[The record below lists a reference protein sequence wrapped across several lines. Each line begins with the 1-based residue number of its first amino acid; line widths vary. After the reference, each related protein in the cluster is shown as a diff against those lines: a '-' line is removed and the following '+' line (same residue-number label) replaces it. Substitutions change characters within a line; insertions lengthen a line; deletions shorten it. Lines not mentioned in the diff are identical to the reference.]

1 MEKMSPVTVI
11 GCGLR
16 REQLTLEAAQAL
28 ERCDKVLLHT
38 RRCGLADYLSEK
50 NIPFETLDALYDAA
64 EDFDQHVRL
73 AVQAVLD
80 AAREGS
86 VAYAVF
92 DVRDVS
98 AQALIKSGAD
108 VRVIAGPPLE
118 EGLWAYAEGATDC
131 WAASEWETW
140 TLHADRN
147 ALIREL
153 DTRELAAEVKLKLM
167 DCYPEDSDIYVH
179 AGDGGV
185 AKTSLVELDRL
196 SAYDHRL
203 SVLVPAQRELTKL
216 ERYGFDELNRV
227 IHILRAPG
235 GCPWDRK
242 QTHQS
247 LRTNLV
253 EESYEAVDAIDRDD
267 MDALYDEL
275 GDVLLQIVLHAE
287 IAREHGEFTIG
298 DVTTA
303 ITHKMIFRHQHVFGS
318 AKADTADEVLDLWQ
332 KVKKAERHQKT
343 QAEVLRSVT
352 RSLPALMRAEKVQK
366 RAADVGFGW
375 ESAQAAFYKIGEEAE
390 ELSRAVESGCGV
402 EEEAGDLLFAVVNV
416 LRLLKLD
423 PEIALSRAIDKFIA
437 RFAKMEE
444 SILADGKHLA
454 GMTLEEMDA
463 YWARV
468 KLSENARP

>member
-1 MEKMSPVTVI
+1 MSRIIVI
-11 GCGLR
+11 GCGFR
-16 REQLTLEAAQAL
+16 REQLTLEAVEAIEGA
-28 ERCDKVLLHT
+28 DKVLLRT
-38 RRCGLADYLSEK
+38 GRCGLRDHLVEK
-50 NIPFETLDALYDAA
+50 GVAFETLDALYERA
-64 EDFDQHVRL
+64 EDFDELIRL
-73 AVQAVLD
+73 TAQAVLD
-80 AAREGS
+80 ASREGS

-98 AQALIKSGAD
+98 VQALLKTGAD
-108 VRVIAGPPLE
+108 VRVIAGPPAE
-118 EGLWAYAEGATDC
+118 EGLWAFAEGATDC

-147 ALIREL
+147 ALIREV

-167 DCYPEDSDIYVH
+167 DCYPEESEIYVR

-185 AKTSLVELDRL
+185 EKTSLVELDRL
-196 SAYDHRL
+196 PAYDHRF

-227 IHILRAPG
+227 IHILRSPG

-242 QTHQS
+242 QTHET

-253 EESYEAVDAIDRDD
+253 EEAYEAVDAIDRED

-287 IAREHGEFTIG
+287 IAREHGDFTIG

-332 KVKKAERHQKT
+332 KVKKAERHQQT

-366 RAADVGFGW
+366 RAADVGFDW
-375 ESAQAAFYKIGEEAE
+375 ENARAAFYKIGEEAE
-390 ELSRAVESGCGV
+390 ELSRAVEDGGGV

-423 PEIALSRAIDKFIA
+423 PEIALNRATDKFTA
-437 RFAKMEE
+437 RFAEMERL
-444 SILADGKHLA
+444 ILADGKSLA
-454 GMTLEEMDA
+454 EMTLADMDA
-463 YWARV
+463 YWDRV
-468 KLSENARP
+468 KLSENSRL

>member
-1 MEKMSPVTVI
+1 MSRIIVI
-11 GCGLR
+11 GCGFR
-16 REQLTLEAAQAL
+16 REQLTLEAVEAIEGA
-28 ERCDKVLLHT
+28 DKVLLRT
-38 RRCGLADYLSEK
+38 GRCGLRDHLVEK
-50 NIPFETLDALYDAA
+50 GVAFETLDALYERAG
-64 EDFDQHVRL
+64 DFDELIRL
-73 AVQAVLD
+73 TAQAVLD
-80 AAREGS
+80 ASREGS

-98 AQALIKSGAD
+98 VQALLKTGAD
-108 VRVIAGPPLE
+108 VRVIAGPPAE
-118 EGLWAYAEGATDC
+118 EGLWAFAEGATDC

-147 ALIREL
+147 ALIREV

-167 DCYPEDSDIYVH
+167 DCYPEESEIYVR

-185 AKTSLVELDRL
+185 EKTSLVELDRL
-196 SAYDHRL
+196 PAYDHRL

-227 IHILRAPG
+227 IHILRSPG

-242 QTHQS
+242 QTHET

-253 EESYEAVDAIDRDD
+253 EEAYEAVDAIDRED

-287 IAREHGEFTIG
+287 IAREHGDFTIG

-332 KVKKAERHQKT
+332 KVKKAERHQQT

-366 RAADVGFGW
+366 RAADVGFDW
-375 ESAQAAFYKIGEEAE
+375 ENARAAFYKISEEAE
-390 ELSRAVESGCGV
+390 ELSRAVEDGGGV

-423 PEIALSRAIDKFIA
+423 PEIALNRATDKFTA
-437 RFAKMEE
+437 RFAEMERL
-444 SILADGKHLA
+444 ILADGKSLA
-454 GMTLEEMDA
+454 EMTLADMDA
-463 YWARV
+463 YWDRV
-468 KLSENARP
+468 KLSENSRL

>member
-1 MEKMSPVTVI
+1 MSRIIVI
-11 GCGLR
+11 GCGFR
-16 REQLTLEAAQAL
+16 REQLTLEAVEAIEGA
-28 ERCDKVLLHT
+28 DKVLLRT
-38 RRCGLADYLSEK
+38 GRCGLRDHLVEK
-50 NIPFETLDALYDAA
+50 GVAFETLDALYERA
-64 EDFDQHVRL
+64 EDFDELIRL
-73 AVQAVLD
+73 TTQAVLD
-80 AAREGS
+80 ASREGS

-98 AQALIKSGAD
+98 VQALLKTGAD
-108 VRVIAGPPLE
+108 VRVIAGPPAE
-118 EGLWAYAEGATDC
+118 EGLWAFAEGATDC

-147 ALIREL
+147 ALIREV
-153 DTRELAAEVKLKLM
+153 DTRELSAEVKLKLM
-167 DCYPEDSDIYVH
+167 DCYPEESEIYVR

-185 AKTSLVELDRL
+185 EKTSLVELDRL
-196 SAYDHRL
+196 PAYDHRL

-227 IHILRAPG
+227 IHILRSPG

-242 QTHQS
+242 QTHET

-253 EESYEAVDAIDRDD
+253 EEAYEAVDAIDRED

-287 IAREHGEFTIG
+287 IAREHGDFTIG

-332 KVKKAERHQKT
+332 KVKKAERHQQT

-366 RAADVGFGW
+366 RAADVGFDW
-375 ESAQAAFYKIGEEAE
+375 ENARAAFYKIGEEAE
-390 ELSRAVESGCGV
+390 ELSRAVEDGGGV

-423 PEIALSRAIDKFIA
+423 PEIALNRATDEFTA
-437 RFAKMEE
+437 RFAEMERL
-444 SILADGKHLA
+444 ILADGKSLA
-454 GMTLEEMDA
+454 EMTLADMDA
-463 YWARV
+463 YWDRV
-468 KLSENARP
+468 KLSENSRL

>member
-1 MEKMSPVTVI
+1 MSRIIVI
-11 GCGLR
+11 GCGFR
-16 REQLTLEAAQAL
+16 REQLTLEAVEAIEGA
-28 ERCDKVLLHT
+28 DKVLLRT
-38 RRCGLADYLSEK
+38 GRCGLRDHLVEK
-50 NIPFETLDALYDAA
+50 GVAFETLDALYERA
-64 EDFDQHVRL
+64 EDFDELIRL
-73 AVQAVLD
+73 TAQAVLD
-80 AAREGS
+80 ASREGS

-98 AQALIKSGAD
+98 VQALLKTGAD
-108 VRVIAGPPLE
+108 VRVIAGPPAE
-118 EGLWAYAEGATDC
+118 EGLWAFAEGATDC

-147 ALIREL
+147 ALIREV

-167 DCYPEDSDIYVH
+167 DCYPEESEIYVR

-185 AKTSLVELDRL
+185 EKTSLVELDRL
-196 SAYDHRL
+196 PAYDHRL

-227 IHILRAPG
+227 IHILRSPG

-242 QTHQS
+242 QTHET

-253 EESYEAVDAIDRDD
+253 EEAYEAVDAIDRED

-287 IAREHGEFTIG
+287 IAREHGDFTIG

-332 KVKKAERHQKT
+332 KVKKAERHQQT

-366 RAADVGFGW
+366 RAADVGFDW
-375 ESAQAAFYKIGEEAE
+375 ENARAAFYKIGEEAE
-390 ELSRAVESGCGV
+390 ELSRAVEDGGGV

-423 PEIALSRAIDKFIA
+423 PEIALNRATDKFTA
-437 RFAKMEE
+437 RFAEMERL
-444 SILADGKHLA
+444 ILADGKSLA
-454 GMTLEEMDA
+454 EMTLADMDA
-463 YWARV
+463 YWDRV
-468 KLSENARP
+468 KLSENSRL

>member
-1 MEKMSPVTVI
+1 MSRIIVI
-11 GCGLR
+11 GCGFR
-16 REQLTLEAAQAL
+16 REQLTLEAVEAIEGA
-28 ERCDKVLLHT
+28 DKVLLRT
-38 RRCGLADYLSEK
+38 GRCGLRDHLVEK
-50 NIPFETLDALYDAA
+50 GVAFETLDALYERA
-64 EDFDQHVRL
+64 EDFDELIRL
-73 AVQAVLD
+73 TTQAVLD
-80 AAREGS
+80 ASREGS

-98 AQALIKSGAD
+98 VQALLKTGAD
-108 VRVIAGPPLE
+108 VRVIAGPPAE
-118 EGLWAYAEGATDC
+118 EGLWAFAEGATDC

-147 ALIREL
+147 ALIREV

-167 DCYPEDSDIYVH
+167 DCYPEESEIYVR

-185 AKTSLVELDRL
+185 EKTSLVELDRL
-196 SAYDHRL
+196 PAYDHRL

-227 IHILRAPG
+227 IHILRSPG

-242 QTHQS
+242 QTHET

-253 EESYEAVDAIDRDD
+253 EEAYEAVDAIDRED

-287 IAREHGEFTIG
+287 IAREHGDFTIG

-332 KVKKAERHQKT
+332 KVKKAERHQQT

-366 RAADVGFGW
+366 RAADVGFDW
-375 ESAQAAFYKIGEEAE
+375 ENARAAFYKISEEAE
-390 ELSRAVESGCGV
+390 ELSRAVEDGGGV

-423 PEIALSRAIDKFIA
+423 PEIALNRATDKFTA
-437 RFAKMEE
+437 RFAEMERL
-444 SILADGKHLA
+444 ILADGKSLA
-454 GMTLEEMDA
+454 EMTLADMDA
-463 YWARV
+463 YWDRV
-468 KLSENARP
+468 KLSENSRL

>member
-1 MEKMSPVTVI
+1 MSRIIVI
-11 GCGLR
+11 GCGFR
-16 REQLTLEAAQAL
+16 REQLTLEAVEAIEGA
-28 ERCDKVLLHT
+28 DKVLLRT
-38 RRCGLADYLSEK
+38 GRCGLRDHLVEK
-50 NIPFETLDALYDAA
+50 GVAFETLDALYERA
-64 EDFDQHVRL
+64 EDFDELIRL
-73 AVQAVLD
+73 TTQAVLD
-80 AAREGS
+80 ASREGS

-98 AQALIKSGAD
+98 VQALLKTGAD
-108 VRVIAGPPLE
+108 VRVIAGPPAE
-118 EGLWAYAEGATDC
+118 EGLWAFAEGATDC

-147 ALIREL
+147 ALIREV

-167 DCYPEDSDIYVH
+167 DCYPEESEIYVR

-185 AKTSLVELDRL
+185 EKTSLVELDRL
-196 SAYDHRL
+196 PAYDHRL

-227 IHILRAPG
+227 IHILRSPG

-242 QTHQS
+242 QTHET

-253 EESYEAVDAIDRDD
+253 EEAYEAVDAIDRED

-287 IAREHGEFTIG
+287 IAREHGDFTIG

-366 RAADVGFGW
+366 RAADVGFDW
-375 ESAQAAFYKIGEEAE
+375 ENARAAFYKISEEAE
-390 ELSRAVESGCGV
+390 ELSRAVEDGGGV

-423 PEIALSRAIDKFIA
+423 PEIALNRATDKFTA
-437 RFAKMEE
+437 RFAEMERL
-444 SILADGKHLA
+444 ILADGKSLA
-454 GMTLEEMDA
+454 EMTLADMDA
-463 YWARV
+463 YWDRV
-468 KLSENARP
+468 KLSENSRL

>member
-1 MEKMSPVTVI
+1 MSRIIVI
-11 GCGLR
+11 GCGFR
-16 REQLTLEAAQAL
+16 REQLTLEAVEAIEGA
-28 ERCDKVLLHT
+28 DKVLLRT
-38 RRCGLADYLSEK
+38 GRCGLRDHLVEK
-50 NIPFETLDALYDAA
+50 GVAFETLDALYERA
-64 EDFDQHVRL
+64 EDFDELIRL
-73 AVQAVLD
+73 TAQAVLD
-80 AAREGS
+80 ASREVS

-98 AQALIKSGAD
+98 VQALLKTGAD
-108 VRVIAGPPLE
+108 VRVIAGPPAE
-118 EGLWAYAEGATDC
+118 EGLWAFAEGATDC

-147 ALIREL
+147 ALIREV

-167 DCYPEDSDIYVH
+167 DCYPEESEIYVR

-185 AKTSLVELDRL
+185 EKTSLVELDRL
-196 SAYDHRL
+196 PAYDHRL

-227 IHILRAPG
+227 IHILRSPG

-242 QTHQS
+242 QTHET

-253 EESYEAVDAIDRDD
+253 EEAYEAVDAIDRED

-287 IAREHGEFTIG
+287 IAREHGDFTIG

-332 KVKKAERHQKT
+332 KVKKAERHQQT

-366 RAADVGFGW
+366 RAADVGFDW
-375 ESAQAAFYKIGEEAE
+375 ENARAAFYKIGEEAE
-390 ELSRAVESGCGV
+390 ELSRAVEDGGGV

-423 PEIALSRAIDKFIA
+423 PEIALNRATDKFTA
-437 RFAKMEE
+437 RFAEMERL
-444 SILADGKHLA
+444 ILADGKSLA
-454 GMTLEEMDA
+454 EMTLADMDA
-463 YWARV
+463 YWDRV
-468 KLSENARP
+468 KLSENSRL

>member
-1 MEKMSPVTVI
+1 MSRIIVI
-11 GCGLR
+11 GCGFR
-16 REQLTLEAAQAL
+16 REQLTLEAIEAIEGA
-28 ERCDKVLLHT
+28 DKVLLRT
-38 RRCGLADYLSEK
+38 GRCGLRDHLVEK
-50 NIPFETLDALYDAA
+50 GVAFETLDALYERA
-64 EDFDQHVRL
+64 EDFDELIRL
-73 AVQAVLD
+73 TTQAVLD
-80 AAREGS
+80 ASREGS

-98 AQALIKSGAD
+98 VQALLKTGAD
-108 VRVIAGPPLE
+108 VRVIAGPPAE
-118 EGLWAYAEGATDC
+118 EGLWAFAEGATDC

-147 ALIREL
+147 ALIREV

-167 DCYPEDSDIYVH
+167 DCYPEESEIYVR
-179 AGDGGV
+179 AGNGGV
-185 AKTSLVELDRL
+185 EKTSLVELDRL
-196 SAYDHRL
+196 PAYDHRL

-227 IHILRAPG
+227 IHILRSPG

-242 QTHQS
+242 QTHET

-253 EESYEAVDAIDRDD
+253 EEAYEAVDAIDRED

-287 IAREHGEFTIG
+287 IAREHGDFTIG

-332 KVKKAERHQKT
+332 KVKKAERHQQT

-366 RAADVGFGW
+366 RAADVGFDW
-375 ESAQAAFYKIGEEAE
+375 ENARAAFYKIGEEAE
-390 ELSRAVESGCGV
+390 ELSRAVEDGGGV

-423 PEIALSRAIDKFIA
+423 PEIALNRATDKFTA
-437 RFAKMEE
+437 RFAEMERL
-444 SILADGKHLA
+444 ILADGKSLA
-454 GMTLEEMDA
+454 EMTLADMDA
-463 YWARV
+463 YWDRV
-468 KLSENARP
+468 KLSENG

>member
-1 MEKMSPVTVI
+1 MSRIIVI
-11 GCGLR
+11 GCGFR
-16 REQLTLEAAQAL
+16 REQLTLEAVEAIEGA
-28 ERCDKVLLHT
+28 DKVLLRT
-38 RRCGLADYLSEK
+38 GRCGLRDHLVEK
-50 NIPFETLDALYDAA
+50 GVAFETLDALYERA
-64 EDFDQHVRL
+64 EDFDELIRL
-73 AVQAVLD
+73 TTQAVLD
-80 AAREGS
+80 ASREGS

-98 AQALIKSGAD
+98 VQALLKTGAD
-108 VRVIAGPPLE
+108 VRVIAGPPAE
-118 EGLWAYAEGATDC
+118 EGLWAFAEGATDC

-147 ALIREL
+147 ALIREV

-167 DCYPEDSDIYVH
+167 DCYPEESEIYVR

-185 AKTSLVELDRL
+185 EKTSLVELDRL
-196 SAYDHRL
+196 PAYDHRL

-227 IHILRAPG
+227 IHILRSPG

-242 QTHQS
+242 QTHET

-253 EESYEAVDAIDRDD
+253 EEAYEAVDAIDRED

-287 IAREHGEFTIG
+287 IAREHGDFTIG

-332 KVKKAERHQKT
+332 KVKKAERHQQT

-366 RAADVGFGW
+366 RAADVGFDW
-375 ESAQAAFYKIGEEAE
+375 ENARAAFYKISEEAE
-390 ELSRAVESGCGV
+390 ELSRAVEGGGGV

-423 PEIALSRAIDKFIA
+423 PEIALNRATDKFTA
-437 RFAKMEE
+437 RFAEMERL
-444 SILADGKHLA
+444 ILADGKSLA
-454 GMTLEEMDA
+454 EMTLADMDA
-463 YWARV
+463 YWDRV
-468 KLSENARP
+468 KLSENSRL

>member
-1 MEKMSPVTVI
+1 MSQIVVI
-11 GCGLR
+11 GCGFR
-16 REQLTLEAAQAL
+16 RGQMTLEAAEAVASV
-28 ERCDKVLLHT
+28 DKVLLHT
-38 RRCGLADYLSEK
+38 GRCGLREYLEEK
-50 NIPFETLDALYDAA
+50 GVAFETLDALYESA
-64 EDFDQHVRL
+64 EDFDEHARL
-73 AVQAVLD
+73 AAQAVLK
-80 AAREGS
+80 AAREGN

-98 AQALIKSGAD
+98 VQALLESGAD

-131 WAASEWETW
+131 WAASDWETW

-147 ALIREL
+147 ALIREV

-167 DCYPEDSDIYVH
+167 DCYPEESEIYVR
-179 AGDGGV
+179 AGDGGIE
-185 AKTSLVELDRL
+185 KTSLVELDRL
-196 SAYDHRL
+196 PAYDHRL

-227 IHILRAPG
+227 IHILRSPG

-242 QTHQS
+242 QTHET

-253 EESYEAVDAIDRDD
+253 EEAYEAVDAIDRED

-287 IAREHGEFTIG
+287 IAREHGDFTIG

-332 KVKKAERHQKT
+332 KVKKAERHQQT

-366 RAADVGFGW
+366 RAADVGFDW
-375 ESAQAAFYKIGEEAE
+375 ENARAAFYKISEEAE
-390 ELSRAVESGCGV
+390 ELSRAVEDGGGV

-423 PEIALSRAIDKFIA
+423 PEIALNRATDKFTA
-437 RFAKMEE
+437 RFAEMERL
-444 SILADGKHLA
+444 ILADGKSLA
-454 GMTLEEMDA
+454 EMTLAEMDA
-463 YWARV
+463 YWDRV
-468 KLSENARP
+468 KLSENSRL

>member
-1 MEKMSPVTVI
+1 MSRIIVI
-11 GCGLR
+11 GCGFR
-16 REQLTLEAAQAL
+16 REQLTLEAIEAIEGA
-28 ERCDKVLLHT
+28 DKVLLRT
-38 RRCGLADYLSEK
+38 GRCGLRDHLVEK
-50 NIPFETLDALYDAA
+50 GVAFETLDALYERA
-64 EDFDQHVRL
+64 EDFDELIRL
-73 AVQAVLD
+73 TTQAVLD
-80 AAREGS
+80 ASREGS

-98 AQALIKSGAD
+98 VQALLKTGAD
-108 VRVIAGPPLE
+108 VRVIVGPPAE
-118 EGLWAYAEGATDC
+118 EGLWAFAEGATDC

-147 ALIREL
+147 ALIREV
-153 DTRELAAEVKLKLM
+153 DTRELSAEVKLKLM
-167 DCYPEDSDIYVH
+167 DCYPEESEIYVR
-179 AGDGGV
+179 AGNGGV
-185 AKTSLVELDRL
+185 EKTSLVELDRL
-196 SAYDHRL
+196 PAYDHRL

-227 IHILRAPG
+227 IHILRSPG

-242 QTHQS
+242 QTHET

-253 EESYEAVDAIDRDD
+253 EEAYEAVDAIDRED

-287 IAREHGEFTIG
+287 IAREHGDFTIG

-332 KVKKAERHQKT
+332 KVKKAERHQQT

-366 RAADVGFGW
+366 RAADVGFDW
-375 ESAQAAFYKIGEEAE
+375 ENARAAFYKISEEAE
-390 ELSRAVESGCGV
+390 ELSRAVEDGGGV

-423 PEIALSRAIDKFIA
+423 PEIALNRATDKFTA
-437 RFAKMEE
+437 RFAEMERL
-444 SILADGKHLA
+444 ILADGKSLA
-454 GMTLEEMDA
+454 EMTLADMDA
-463 YWARV
+463 YWDRV
-468 KLSENARP
+468 KLSENSRL

>member
-1 MEKMSPVTVI
+1 MSRIIVI
-11 GCGLR
+11 GCGFR
-16 REQLTLEAAQAL
+16 REQLTLEAVEAIEGA
-28 ERCDKVLLHT
+28 DKVLLRT
-38 RRCGLADYLSEK
+38 GRCGLRDHLVEK
-50 NIPFETLDALYDAA
+50 GVAFETLDALYERA
-64 EDFDQHVRL
+64 EDFDELIRL
-73 AVQAVLD
+73 TTQAVLD
-80 AAREGS
+80 ASREGS

-98 AQALIKSGAD
+98 VQALLKTGAD
-108 VRVIAGPPLE
+108 VRVIVGPPAE
-118 EGLWAYAEGATDC
+118 EGLWAFAEGATDC

-147 ALIREL
+147 ALIREV
-153 DTRELAAEVKLKLM
+153 DTRELSAEVKLKLM
-167 DCYPEDSDIYVH
+167 DCYPEESEIYVR

-185 AKTSLVELDRL
+185 EKTSLVELDRL
-196 SAYDHRL
+196 PAYDHRL

-227 IHILRAPG
+227 IHILRSPG

-242 QTHQS
+242 QTHET

-253 EESYEAVDAIDRDD
+253 EEAYEAVDAIDRED

-287 IAREHGEFTIG
+287 IAREHGDFTIG

-332 KVKKAERHQKT
+332 KVKKAERHQQT

-366 RAADVGFGW
+366 RAADVGFDW
-375 ESAQAAFYKIGEEAE
+375 ENARAAFYKIGEEAE
-390 ELSRAVESGCGV
+390 ELSRAVEDGGGV

-423 PEIALSRAIDKFIA
+423 PEIALNRATDKFTA
-437 RFAKMEE
+437 RFAEMERL
-444 SILADGKHLA
+444 ILADGKSLA
-454 GMTLEEMDA
+454 EMTLADMDA
-463 YWARV
+463 YWDRV
-468 KLSENARP
+468 KLSENSRL

>member
-1 MEKMSPVTVI
+1 MSRIIVI
-11 GCGLR
+11 GCGFR
-16 REQLTLEAAQAL
+16 REQLTLEAIEAIEGA
-28 ERCDKVLLHT
+28 DKVLLRT
-38 RRCGLADYLSEK
+38 GRCGLRDHLVEK
-50 NIPFETLDALYDAA
+50 GVAFETLDALYERA
-64 EDFDQHVRL
+64 EDFDELIRL
-73 AVQAVLD
+73 TTQAVLD
-80 AAREGS
+80 ASREGS

-98 AQALIKSGAD
+98 VQALLKTGAD
-108 VRVIAGPPLE
+108 VRVIVGPPAE
-118 EGLWAYAEGATDC
+118 EGLWAFAEGATDC

-147 ALIREL
+147 ALIREV
-153 DTRELAAEVKLKLM
+153 DTRELSAEVKLKLM
-167 DCYPEDSDIYVH
+167 DCYPEESEIYVR

-185 AKTSLVELDRL
+185 EKTSLVELDRL
-196 SAYDHRL
+196 PAYDHRL

-227 IHILRAPG
+227 IHILRSPG

-242 QTHQS
+242 QTHET

-253 EESYEAVDAIDRDD
+253 EEAYEAVDAIDRED

-287 IAREHGEFTIG
+287 IAREHGDFTIG

-366 RAADVGFGW
+366 RAADVGFDW
-375 ESAQAAFYKIGEEAE
+375 ENARAAFYKIGEEAE
-390 ELSRAVESGCGV
+390 ELSRAVEDGGGV

-423 PEIALSRAIDKFIA
+423 PEIALNRATDKFTA
-437 RFAKMEE
+437 RFAEMERL
-444 SILADGKHLA
+444 ILADGKSLA
-454 GMTLEEMDA
+454 EMTLADMDA
-463 YWARV
+463 YWDRV
-468 KLSENARP
+468 KLSENSRL

>member
-1 MEKMSPVTVI
+1 MSRIIVI
-11 GCGLR
+11 GCGFR
-16 REQLTLEAAQAL
+16 REQLTLEAVEAIEGA
-28 ERCDKVLLHT
+28 DKVLLRT
-38 RRCGLADYLSEK
+38 GRCGLRDHLVEK
-50 NIPFETLDALYDAA
+50 GVAFETLDALYERA
-64 EDFDQHVRL
+64 EDFDELIRL
-73 AVQAVLD
+73 TTQAVLD
-80 AAREGS
+80 ASRGGS

-98 AQALIKSGAD
+98 VQALLKTGAD
-108 VRVIAGPPLE
+108 VRVIAGPPAE
-118 EGLWAYAEGATDC
+118 EGLWAFAEGATDC

-147 ALIREL
+147 ALIREV

-167 DCYPEDSDIYVH
+167 DCYPEESEIYVR

-185 AKTSLVELDRL
+185 EKTSLVELDRL
-196 SAYDHRL
+196 PAYDHRL

-227 IHILRAPG
+227 IHILRSPG

-242 QTHQS
+242 QTHET

-253 EESYEAVDAIDRDD
+253 EEAYEAVDAIDRED

-287 IAREHGEFTIG
+287 IAREHGDFTIG

-332 KVKKAERHQKT
+332 KVKKAERHQQT

-366 RAADVGFGW
+366 RAADVGFDW
-375 ESAQAAFYKIGEEAE
+375 ENARAAFYKISEEAE
-390 ELSRAVESGCGV
+390 ELSRAVEDGGGV

-423 PEIALSRAIDKFIA
+423 PEIALNRATDKFTA
-437 RFAKMEE
+437 RFAEMERL
-444 SILADGKHLA
+444 ILADGKSLA
-454 GMTLEEMDA
+454 EMTLADMDA
-463 YWARV
+463 YWDRV
-468 KLSENARP
+468 KLSENSRL

>member
-1 MEKMSPVTVI
+1 MSRIIVI
-11 GCGLR
+11 GCGFR
-16 REQLTLEAAQAL
+16 REQLTLEAVEAIEGA
-28 ERCDKVLLHT
+28 DKVLLRT
-38 RRCGLADYLSEK
+38 GRCGLRDHLVEK
-50 NIPFETLDALYDAA
+50 GVAFETLDALYERA
-64 EDFDQHVRL
+64 EDFDELIRL
-73 AVQAVLD
+73 TTQAVLD
-80 AAREGS
+80 ASREGS

-98 AQALIKSGAD
+98 VQALLKTGAD
-108 VRVIAGPPLE
+108 VRVIAGPPAE
-118 EGLWAYAEGATDC
+118 EGLWAFAEGATDC

-147 ALIREL
+147 ALIREV

-167 DCYPEDSDIYVH
+167 DCYPEESEIYVR

-185 AKTSLVELDRL
+185 EKTSLVELDRL
-196 SAYDHRL
+196 PAYDHRL

-227 IHILRAPG
+227 IHILRSPG

-242 QTHQS
+242 QTHET

-253 EESYEAVDAIDRDD
+253 EEAYEAVDAIDRED

-287 IAREHGEFTIG
+287 IAREHGDFTIG

-366 RAADVGFGW
+366 RAADVGFDW
-375 ESAQAAFYKIGEEAE
+375 ENARAAFYKIGEEAE
-390 ELSRAVESGCGV
+390 ELSRAVEDGGGV

-423 PEIALSRAIDKFIA
+423 PEIALNRATDKFTA
-437 RFAKMEE
+437 RFAEMERL
-444 SILADGKHLA
+444 ILADGKSLA
-454 GMTLEEMDA
+454 EMTLADMDA
-463 YWARV
+463 YWDRV
-468 KLSENARP
+468 KLSENSRL

>member
-1 MEKMSPVTVI
+1 MSRIIVI
-11 GCGLR
+11 GCGFR
-16 REQLTLEAAQAL
+16 REQLTLEAVEAIEGA
-28 ERCDKVLLHT
+28 DKVLLRT
-38 RRCGLADYLSEK
+38 GRCGLRDHLVEK
-50 NIPFETLDALYDAA
+50 GVAFETLDALYERA
-64 EDFDQHVRL
+64 EDFDELIRL
-73 AVQAVLD
+73 TTQAVLD
-80 AAREGS
+80 ASREGS

-98 AQALIKSGAD
+98 VQALLKTGAD
-108 VRVIAGPPLE
+108 VRVIAGPPAE
-118 EGLWAYAEGATDC
+118 EGLWAFAEGATDC

-147 ALIREL
+147 ALIREV

-167 DCYPEDSDIYVH
+167 DCYPEESEIYVR

-185 AKTSLVELDRL
+185 EKTSLVELDRL
-196 SAYDHRL
+196 PAYDHRL

-227 IHILRAPG
+227 IHILRSPG

-242 QTHQS
+242 QTHET

-253 EESYEAVDAIDRDD
+253 EEAYEAVDAIDRED

-287 IAREHGEFTIG
+287 IAREHGDFTIG

-332 KVKKAERHQKT
+332 KVKKAERHQQT
-343 QAEVLRSVT
+343 QAEVLRTVT

-366 RAADVGFGW
+366 RAADVGFDW
-375 ESAQAAFYKIGEEAE
+375 ENARAAFYKIGEEAE
-390 ELSRAVESGCGV
+390 ELSRAVEDGGGV

-423 PEIALSRAIDKFIA
+423 PEIALNRATDKFTA
-437 RFAKMEE
+437 RFAEMERL
-444 SILADGKHLA
+444 ILADGKSLA
-454 GMTLEEMDA
+454 EMTLADMDA
-463 YWARV
+463 YWDRV
-468 KLSENARP
+468 KLSENSRL

>member
-1 MEKMSPVTVI
+1 MSRIIVI
-11 GCGLR
+11 GCGFR
-16 REQLTLEAAQAL
+16 REQLTLEAIEAIEGA
-28 ERCDKVLLHT
+28 DKVLLRT
-38 RRCGLADYLSEK
+38 GRCGLRDHLVEK
-50 NIPFETLDALYDAA
+50 GVAFETLDALYERA
-64 EDFDQHVRL
+64 EDFDELIRL
-73 AVQAVLD
+73 TTQAVLD
-80 AAREGS
+80 ASREGS

-98 AQALIKSGAD
+98 VQALLKTGAD
-108 VRVIAGPPLE
+108 VRVIAGPPAE
-118 EGLWAYAEGATDC
+118 EGLWAFAEGATDC

-147 ALIREL
+147 ALIREV

-167 DCYPEDSDIYVH
+167 DCYPEESEIYVR
-179 AGDGGV
+179 AGNGGV
-185 AKTSLVELDRL
+185 EKTSLVELDRL
-196 SAYDHRL
+196 PAYDHRL

-227 IHILRAPG
+227 IHILRSPG

-242 QTHQS
+242 QTHET

-253 EESYEAVDAIDRDD
+253 EEAYEAVDAIDRED

-287 IAREHGEFTIG
+287 IAREHGDFTIG

-332 KVKKAERHQKT
+332 KVKKAERHQQT

-366 RAADVGFGW
+366 RAADVGFDW
-375 ESAQAAFYKIGEEAE
+375 ENARAAFYKIGEEAE
-390 ELSRAVESGCGV
+390 ELSRAVEDGGGV

-423 PEIALSRAIDKFIA
+423 PEIALNRATDKFTA
-437 RFAKMEE
+437 RFAEMERL
-444 SILADGKHLA
+444 ILADGKSLA
-454 GMTLEEMDA
+454 EMTLADMDA
-463 YWARV
+463 YWDRV
-468 KLSENARP
+468 KLSENSRL

>member
-1 MEKMSPVTVI
+1 MSRTIVI
-11 GCGLR
+11 GCGFR
-16 REQLTLEAAQAL
+16 REQLTLEAVEAIEGA
-28 ERCDKVLLHT
+28 DKVLLRT
-38 RRCGLADYLSEK
+38 GRCGLRDHLVEK
-50 NIPFETLDALYDAA
+50 GVAFETLDALYERA
-64 EDFDQHVRL
+64 EDFDELIRL
-73 AVQAVLD
+73 TAQAVLD
-80 AAREGS
+80 ASREGS

-98 AQALIKSGAD
+98 VQALLKTGAD
-108 VRVIAGPPLE
+108 VRVIAGPPAE
-118 EGLWAYAEGATDC
+118 EGLWAFAEGATDC

-147 ALIREL
+147 ALIREV

-167 DCYPEDSDIYVH
+167 DCYPEESEIYVR

-185 AKTSLVELDRL
+185 EKTSLVELDRL
-196 SAYDHRL
+196 PAYDHRL

-227 IHILRAPG
+227 IHILRSPG

-242 QTHQS
+242 QTHET

-253 EESYEAVDAIDRDD
+253 EEAYEAVDAIDRED

-287 IAREHGEFTIG
+287 IAREHGDFTIG

-332 KVKKAERHQKT
+332 KVKKAERHQQT

-366 RAADVGFGW
+366 RAADVGFDW
-375 ESAQAAFYKIGEEAE
+375 ENARAAFYKIGEEAE
-390 ELSRAVESGCGV
+390 ELSRAVEDGGGV

-423 PEIALSRAIDKFIA
+423 PEIALNRATDKFTA
-437 RFAKMEE
+437 RFAEMERL
-444 SILADGKHLA
+444 ILADGKSLA
-454 GMTLEEMDA
+454 EMTLADMDA
-463 YWARV
+463 YWDRV
-468 KLSENARP
+468 KLSENSRL

>member
-1 MEKMSPVTVI
+1 MSQVIVI
-11 GCGLR
+11 GCGFR
-16 REQLTLEAAQAL
+16 RGQLTLEAAQAL
-28 ERCDKVLLHT
+28 ENADKVLLHT
-38 RRCGLADYLSEK
+38 GRCGLKDYLLEK
-50 NIPFETLDALYDAA
+50 GIPFETLDALYETA
-64 EDFDQHVRL
+64 EDFDEHARL
-73 AVQAVLD
+73 AAQAVLK
-80 AAREGS
+80 AAEEGIT
-86 VAYAVF
+86 AYAVF
-92 DVRDVS
+92 DVRDASV
-98 AQALIKSGAD
+98 QALLQMGAD

-147 ALIREL
+147 ALIREVGS
-153 DTRELAAEVKLKLM
+153 RELAAEAKLKLM
-167 DCYPEDSDIYVH
+167 DCYPEESPIYVRS
-179 AGDGGV
+179 GEGEIE
-185 AKTSLVELDRL
+185 KTSLVELDRL
-196 SAYDHRL
+196 AAYDHRL

-227 IHILRAPG
+227 IHILRSPG

-253 EESYEAVDAIDRDD
+253 EEAYEAVDAIGRED

-303 ITHKMIFRHQHVFGS
+303 ITHKMIYRHQHVFGS

-332 KVKKAERHQKT
+332 KVKKAERHQET

-352 RSLPALMRAEKVQK
+352 KSLPALMRAEKVQK
-366 RAADVGFGW
+366 RAADVGFDWDG
-375 ESAQAAFYKIGEEAE
+375 AKAAFYKIGEEAD
-390 ELSRAVESGCGV
+390 ELLRAMEGNSGI

-423 PEIALSRAIDKFIA
+423 PEIALNRATDKFTA
-437 RFAKMEE
+437 RFAEMEGC
-444 SILADGKHLA
+444 ILAEGKQLA
-454 GMTLEEMDA
+454 NMTLEEMDV
-463 YWARV
+463 YWNRV
-468 KLSENARP
+468 KLSENGRP

>member
-1 MEKMSPVTVI
+1 MSRIIVI
-11 GCGLR
+11 GCGFR
-16 REQLTLEAAQAL
+16 REQLTLEAIEAIEGA
-28 ERCDKVLLHT
+28 DKVLLRT
-38 RRCGLADYLSEK
+38 GRCGLRDHLVEK
-50 NIPFETLDALYDAA
+50 GVAFETLDALYERA
-64 EDFDQHVRL
+64 EDFDELIRL
-73 AVQAVLD
+73 TAQAVLD
-80 AAREGS
+80 ASREGS

-98 AQALIKSGAD
+98 VQALLKTGAD
-108 VRVIAGPPLE
+108 VRVIAGPPAE
-118 EGLWAYAEGATDC
+118 EGLWAFAEGATDC

-147 ALIREL
+147 ALIREV

-167 DCYPEDSDIYVH
+167 DCYPEESEIYVR

-185 AKTSLVELDRL
+185 EKTSLVELDRL
-196 SAYDHRL
+196 PAYDHRL

-227 IHILRAPG
+227 IHILRSPG

-242 QTHQS
+242 QTHET

-253 EESYEAVDAIDRDD
+253 EEAYEAVDAIDRED

-287 IAREHGEFTIG
+287 IAREHGDFTIG

-332 KVKKAERHQKT
+332 KVKKAERHQQT

-366 RAADVGFGW
+366 RAADVGFDW
-375 ESAQAAFYKIGEEAE
+375 ENARAAFYKIGEEAE
-390 ELSRAVESGCGV
+390 ELSRAVEDGGGV

-423 PEIALSRAIDKFIA
+423 PEIALNRATDKFTA
-437 RFAKMEE
+437 RFAEMERL
-444 SILADGKHLA
+444 ILAGGKSLA
-454 GMTLEEMDA
+454 EMTLADMDA
-463 YWARV
+463 YWDRV
-468 KLSENARP
+468 KLSENSRL

>member
-1 MEKMSPVTVI
+1 MSRIIVI
-11 GCGLR
+11 GCGFR
-16 REQLTLEAAQAL
+16 REQLTLEAVEAIEGA
-28 ERCDKVLLHT
+28 DKVLLRT
-38 RRCGLADYLSEK
+38 GRCGLRDHLVEK
-50 NIPFETLDALYDAA
+50 GVAFETLDALYERAG
-64 EDFDQHVRL
+64 DFDELIRL
-73 AVQAVLD
+73 TTQAVLD
-80 AAREGS
+80 ASREGS

-98 AQALIKSGAD
+98 VQALLKTGAD
-108 VRVIAGPPLE
+108 VRVIAGPPAE
-118 EGLWAYAEGATDC
+118 EGLWAFAEGATDC

-147 ALIREL
+147 ALIREV

-167 DCYPEDSDIYVH
+167 DCYPEESEIYVR

-185 AKTSLVELDRL
+185 EKTSLVELDRL
-196 SAYDHRL
+196 PAYDHRL

-227 IHILRAPG
+227 IHILRSPG

-242 QTHQS
+242 QTHET

-253 EESYEAVDAIDRDD
+253 EEAYEAVDAIDRED

-287 IAREHGEFTIG
+287 IAREHGDFTIG

-303 ITHKMIFRHQHVFGS
+303 ITRKMIFRHQHVFGS

-332 KVKKAERHQKT
+332 KVKKAERHQQT

-366 RAADVGFGW
+366 RAADVGFDW
-375 ESAQAAFYKIGEEAE
+375 ENARAAFYKIGEEAE
-390 ELSRAVESGCGV
+390 ELSRAVEDGGGV

-423 PEIALSRAIDKFIA
+423 PEIALNRATDKFTA
-437 RFAKMEE
+437 RFAEMERL
-444 SILADGKHLA
+444 ILADGKSLA
-454 GMTLEEMDA
+454 EMTLADMDA
-463 YWARV
+463 YWDRV
-468 KLSENARP
+468 KLSENSRL

>member
-1 MEKMSPVTVI
+1 MSRIIVI
-11 GCGLR
+11 GCGFR
-16 REQLTLEAAQAL
+16 REQLTLEAVEAIEGA
-28 ERCDKVLLHT
+28 DKVLLRT
-38 RRCGLADYLSEK
+38 GRCGLRDHLVEK
-50 NIPFETLDALYDAA
+50 GVAFETLDALYERA
-64 EDFDQHVRL
+64 EDFDELIRL
-73 AVQAVLD
+73 TTQAVLD
-80 AAREGS
+80 ASREGS

-98 AQALIKSGAD
+98 VQALLKTGAD
-108 VRVIAGPPLE
+108 VRVIAGPPAE
-118 EGLWAYAEGATDC
+118 EGLWAFAEGATDC

-147 ALIREL
+147 ALIREV

-167 DCYPEDSDIYVH
+167 DCYPEESEIYVR

-185 AKTSLVELDRL
+185 EKTSLVKLDRL
-196 SAYDHRL
+196 PAYDHRL

-227 IHILRAPG
+227 IHILRSPG

-242 QTHQS
+242 QTHET

-253 EESYEAVDAIDRDD
+253 EEAYEAVDAIDRED

-287 IAREHGEFTIG
+287 IAREHGDFTIG

-332 KVKKAERHQKT
+332 KVKKAERHQQT

-366 RAADVGFGW
+366 RAADVGFDW
-375 ESAQAAFYKIGEEAE
+375 ENARAAFYKISEEAE
-390 ELSRAVESGCGV
+390 ELSRAVEDGGGV

-423 PEIALSRAIDKFIA
+423 PEIALNRATDKFTA
-437 RFAKMEE
+437 RFAEMERL
-444 SILADGKHLA
+444 ILADGKSLA
-454 GMTLEEMDA
+454 EMTLADMDA
-463 YWARV
+463 YWDRV
-468 KLSENARP
+468 KLSENSRL

>member
-1 MEKMSPVTVI
+1 MSRIIVI
-11 GCGLR
+11 GCGFR
-16 REQLTLEAAQAL
+16 REQLTLEAVEAIEGA
-28 ERCDKVLLHT
+28 DKVLLRT
-38 RRCGLADYLSEK
+38 GRCGLRDHLVEK
-50 NIPFETLDALYDAA
+50 GVAFETLDALYERA
-64 EDFDQHVRL
+64 EDFDELIRL
-73 AVQAVLD
+73 TTQAVLD
-80 AAREGS
+80 ASREGS

-98 AQALIKSGAD
+98 VQALLKTGAG
-108 VRVIAGPPLE
+108 VRVIAGPPAE
-118 EGLWAYAEGATDC
+118 EGLWAFAEGATDC

-147 ALIREL
+147 ALIREV

-167 DCYPEDSDIYVH
+167 DCYPEESEIYVR

-185 AKTSLVELDRL
+185 EKTSLVELDRL
-196 SAYDHRL
+196 PAYDHRL

-227 IHILRAPG
+227 IHILRSPG

-242 QTHQS
+242 QTHET

-253 EESYEAVDAIDRDD
+253 EEAYEAVDAIDRED

-287 IAREHGEFTIG
+287 IAREHGDFTIG

-303 ITHKMIFRHQHVFGS
+303 IAHKMIFRHQHVFGS

-332 KVKKAERHQKT
+332 KVKKAERHQQT

-366 RAADVGFGW
+366 RAADVGFDW
-375 ESAQAAFYKIGEEAE
+375 ENARAAFYKIGEEAE
-390 ELSRAVESGCGV
+390 ELSRAVEDGGGV

-423 PEIALSRAIDKFIA
+423 PEIALNRATDKFTA
-437 RFAKMEE
+437 RFAEMERL
-444 SILADGKHLA
+444 ILADGKSLA
-454 GMTLEEMDA
+454 EMTLADMDA
-463 YWARV
+463 YWDRV
-468 KLSENARP
+468 KLSENSRL